1 MKKPIGRSH
10 IDERDYEID
19 SKQLRTLSRNTLKWK
34 IDLRMVLGTLL
45 IIGSIVSA
53 YIISQSTTR
62 MVTVWSAAIDLAPG
76 EVIEE
81 SDIATTR
88 VALSD
93 KASMYLDGNI
103 PIVGN
108 YVVRPIKSSELIPT
122 YSLTADFKND
132 LQTVPIALSSLR
144 IPDGVDGGSV
154 VDIYGVPRTSVAAFN
169 AEEGRN
175 LSKLLLANVSVDSIN
190 RESSKLG
197 GDIGISILIPIE
209 QVGSFM
215 KSYSEFDFVLVKHR

>member
-19 SKQLRTLSRNTLKWK
+19 PKQLRTLSRNTLKWK

-93 KASMYLDGNI
+93 KA
-103 PIVGN
+103 
-108 YVVRPIKSSELIPT
+108 
-122 YSLTADFKND
+122 
-132 LQTVPIALSSLR
+132 
-144 IPDGVDGGSV
+144 
-154 VDIYGVPRTSVAAFN
+154 
-169 AEEGRN
+169 
-175 LSKLLLANVSVDSIN
+175 
-190 RESSKLG
+190 
-197 GDIGISILIPIE
+197 
-209 QVGSFM
+209 
-215 KSYSEFDFVLVKHR
+215 